1 MEVTSCGLNDGPLT
15 AKGSYPA
22 VIACN
27 LTNGHM
33 PHGSNSIYTTE
44 FPNVTNKGEDR
55 FIAEIEDGTL
65 IGYKYFAL
73 EGSSTFGVNVRYE
86 TDANKVVYEGPVRV
100 DERCENQDQMKYSKD
115 LIENESTPFNESC
128 DNNIDG
134 TDDNSGY
141 TSYMNAEGYF
151 DICVSEDGES
161 IGRIDIP
168 LSDDISE
175 TEWRWFE
182 NRVDF
187 PEGVHAVYL
196 VYHGRRKVQLKDIR
210 FR

>member
-1 MEVTSCGLNDGPLT
+1 MEVTSCGLNDGPLA

-100 DERCENQDQMKYSKD
+100 DERCENQEQIKD
-115 LIENESTPFNESC
+115 ANDLTGNKSTSMDESC
-128 DNNIDG
+128 DIDADG
-134 TDDNSGY
+134 VNDKKRSASDVQNH
-141 TSYMNAEGYF
+141 GYF
-151 DICVSEDGES
+151 DICVTEDNES

-168 LSDDISE
+168 VSEDISE
-175 TEWRWFE
+175 TEWRWRE
-182 NRVDF
+182 NKVDF

-196 VYHGRRKVQLKDIR
+196 VYHGSRKLQLKDIR